1 MTPEDHN
8 LALDGEGRTLH
19 LVEAGAGQTFVLI
32 HGALT
37 THTDWLGT
45 LFDGF
50 ASRGRAIALD
60 RPGHGASRRPRYQAS
75 PLQQAD
81 QIREG
86 LRQLGVERPIL
97 VGHSFGGIVALAWA
111 AAYPDEVAGL
121 VLAAPIAFQ
130 EFRFLEHPFFGPRAL
145 PLIGPWLSEAARIS
159 LDPMLLKLAH
169 KIMFA
174 PHLPPPDWLARYPY
188 ARILTAAQMLE
199 EGEDANSVFPGSPTS
214 LIDYRAI
221 RAPTRILAGEMDQVV
236 YPVRHAKRLAAIL
249 PDAELTVRL
258 DVGHMLHHTASDGLF
273 QIIDDLMRS
282 SVTGPAAA

>member
-1 MTPEDHN
+1 MTPEHHN
-8 LALDGEGRTLH
+8 LTLAGEGRTLH
-19 LVEAGAGQTFVLI
+19 LVEAGAGRPLVLI

-37 THTDWLGT
+37 THTDWLGP

-50 ASRGRAIALD
+50 AKRGRAIAVD

-81 QIREG
+81 QIREA
-86 LRQLGVERPIL
+86 LQQLGVERPIL

-130 EFRFLEHPFFGPRAL
+130 EFRALEHPFFGPRAL
-145 PLIGPWLSEAARIS
+145 PFIGPFISEAARRS
-159 LDPMLLKLAH
+159 VDPMLLKVVQ

-174 PHLPPPDWLARYPY
+174 PHDPPGDWLARYPY
-188 ARILTAAQMLE
+188 ETVLTAAQMLE

-214 LIDYRAI
+214 LIDYGAI
-221 RAPTRILAGEMDQVV
+221 RAPLRILAGEMDHVV
-236 YPVRHAKRLAAIL
+236 YPIRHAKRLATLL
-249 PDAELTVRL
+249 PQAQLTVRL
-258 DVGHMLHHTASDGLF
+258 DVGHMLHHTASDSLF
-273 QIIDDLMRS
+273 QIVDDLMRS
-282 SVTGPAAA
+282 SALRPAAA